1 MDPKQLLA
9 AGKLAEAIEA
19 LVAVVKKKPPAAEPR
34 GLLCELLVLAGE
46 LERADKQ
53 LDLIAHQQP
62 EAAVWVSL
70 MRQLIRAE
78 VQRGQ
83 FFAEGRV
90 PEFLGEPGPV
100 EKLCLEASI
109 HLREGAD
116 AQARE
121 LLEKAESERAPLAVT
136 VNGTPCDDFRD
147 LDDLTAA
154 VFEVLT
160 STGKY
165 YWVPQS
171 RVVSATFAPPER
183 PIDLCWRR
191 VHMEVEDGPDGEVYV
206 PVTYCRPGAELT
218 DALRLG
224 RATEWVGDGP
234 VRGVGQREFLAGDAG
249 LPVMD
254 LREIRRAGADA

>member
-19 LVAVVKKKPPAAEPR
+19 LVAVVKKKPTEAEPR